1 MPFVDDPAD
10 YLADFGLPCVFGGYV
25 FMGILD
31 QADEV
36 QDFAPAKA
44 HSRQYSLRYASS
56 QAVLTRKLA
65 GTVNAVAYT
74 VREAPEQVG
83 DGLFSTVL
91 LTKT

>member
-1 MPFVDDPAD
+1 MPIEDNPAD
-10 YLADFGLPCVFGGYV
+10 YLSDFGLPCVFGGFV

-44 HSRQYSLRYASS
+44 RSRQYILRYASS
-56 QAVLTRKLA
+56 QAVLTRGLA
-65 GTVNAVAYT
+65 GTVNAAAYT
-74 VREAPEQVG
+74 VREAPEQVS

>member
-1 MPFVDDPAD
+1 MPIQDNPAD
-10 YLADFGLPCVFGGYV
+10 YLADFGLPCIFGAAS
-25 FMGILD
+25 FLGILD

-44 HSRQYSLRYASS
+44 RSRQYTLRYASA
-56 QAVLTRKLA
+56 QAVLTRGLA
-65 GTVNAVAYT
+65 GTVAGVAYT
-74 VREAPEQVG
+74 VREAPDQVG